1 MHYRFWLIAALCY
14 SLYGCY
20 PRPYAENI
28 AVAAK
33 TYSSSPDRLTESLF
47 DTEGRT
53 ISEADITRVLDGYIE
68 IPDSARVALLN
79 LESATLRRY
88 YPSYWSDEN
97 YRLLQQS
104 FIDTLEHSLWRS
116 DRVQR
121 VNLLPQLLLSN
132 DRNIFTLRES
142 AVRMQADLLFIFSIY
157 SNTYNKVRVFNKDQT
172 KAYATCEGLLLD
184 IRTGIVPFSTVVSR
198 DYVATNQDSD
208 ASAADRSRRAET
220 EASLRAVAE
229 VAVQLRTFLTDRER

>member
-1 MHYRFWLIAALCY
+1 MSYRFVLFSGLLFC
-14 SLYGCY
+14 LFGCY
-20 PRPYAENI
+20 PRPYPEAGAGSVNYGPPPEQ
-28 AVAAK
+28 
-33 TYSSSPDRLTESLF
+33 LTQSLF
-47 DTEGRT
+47 AGEGRT
-53 ISEADITRVLDGYIE
+53 ISEADIGRILDGYIE

-97 YRLLQQS
+97 YRLLQQA
-104 FIDTLEHSLWRS
+104 FIDTLEYQLLSS
-116 DRVQR
+116 GRVRR
-121 VNLLPQLLLSN
+121 VSLLPQLLLSKE
-132 DRNIFTLRES
+132 RTIFTLRES
-142 AVRMQADLLFIFSIY
+142 AVRLQADLLFVFRIY

-198 DYVATNQDSD
+198 DYVATTQAED

-220 EASLRAVAE
+220 EASRRAVAA
-229 VAVQLRTFLTDRER
+229 VAEQLGVFLTR